1 MKVVQAPGTE
11 ATSSRR
17 SQKTSEGCGL
27 SGETRTE
34 RYLASVPWHSGAR
47 SQLSIVW
54 TLHFAPVAGQDA
66 GKEGSFPSGQLCPG
80 TEALGADA
88 NNAHA
93 KPCASIP
100 WGKLQ
105 GGSAAPSTRRTPSL
119 AATTRSSNQTTISSQ
134 QLRVQDVC
142 HTRLLLEAEVPFVE
156 KASLCL

>member
-11 ATSSRR
+11 ATSSRG

-93 KPCASIP
+93 KPRASIP
-100 WGKLQ
+100 WGKTS
-105 GGSAAPSTRRTPSL
+105 GGAQQHQAPAGHCLYLRQHTPQVKLPSPHSNCVCKMCVTL
-119 AATTRSSNQTTISSQ
+119 DFCWRQRSPS
-134 QLRVQDVC
+134 
-142 HTRLLLEAEVPFVE
+142 
-156 KASLCL
+156 